1 MLGMNVEIKR
11 LIYSYLIAMSLLTA
25 ASGAVFAYFE
35 GTNMPVAFVSI
46 PLFFIL
52 TLLAMLLIRR
62 NNTKKGKPQ
71 HMFLLLYRAVRMFML
86 IAFVVVSCML
96 LQKENLLRFMI
107 VFCVFYI
114 VLGVVETVF
123 LLKLSKSEK

>member
-1 MLGMNVEIKR
+1 MLGMNGEIKK
-11 LIYSYLIAMSLLTA
+11 LIYSYLIAVALLTA
-25 ASGAVFAYFE
+25 ASGAVFACFE

-46 PLFFIL
+46 PVFFIL

-62 NNTKKGKPQ
+62 NNTKKSKPQ
-71 HMFLLLYRAVRMFML
+71 HMFLLLYRAVRMFLL
-86 IAFVVVSCML
+86 IAFVVASCIL
-96 LQKENLLRFMI
+96 LQKENLIRFMI